1 MEARCVARY
10 IRIAPRK
17 MRLVADAVRGKNV
30 NEAINILKFTPR
42 YAAVPT
48 LKAIESAV
56 ANLMNNSEDS
66 GKVNPDL
73 LLVKTIFADEGP
85 TLKRFMPRAQGRA
98 TPIRKR
104 TSHLTVV
111 IGTPDV
117 QEAVEAEAPAEE
129 EAVTE
134 SKPKKTTRKKKAE

>member
-42 YAAVPT
+42 YAAVPM

-56 ANLMNNSEDS
+56 ANLMNNSGDS
-66 GKVNPDL
+66 GRANPDL

-117 QEAVEAEAPAEE
+117 EEAVEAKPAAEE

-134 SKPKKTTRKKKAE
+134 SKPKKKTRKKKAE

>member
-1 MEARCVARY
+1 MEARCVARF

-56 ANLMNNSEDS
+56 ANLMNNSDDS
-66 GKVNPDL
+66 SSIDPDA

-111 IGTPDV
+111 IGSPAEELEAES
-117 QEAVEAEAPAEE
+117 EAVEEETAAEE
-129 EAVTE
+129 TVTK
-134 SKPKKTTRKKKAE
+134 SKPKKNNS

>member
-1 MEARCVARY
+1 
-10 IRIAPRK
+10 
-17 MRLVADAVRGKNV
+17 MRLVANAVRGKNV

-56 ANLMNNSEDS
+56 ANLINTDDS
-66 GKVNPDL
+66 GSVNPDQL
-73 LLVKTIFADEGP
+73 IVKTIFADEGP

-111 IGTPDV
+111 VGTPDEV
-117 QEAVEAEAPAEE
+117 TEAAPAEPAVE
-129 EAVTE
+129 EEVVTE
-134 SKPKKTTRKKKAE
+134 SKSKTKIRKKKAE

>member
-1 MEARCVARY
+1 MEARCVAKY

-30 NEAINILKFTPR
+30 NEAINTLKFTPR

-56 ANLMNNSEDS
+56 ANLMNTDES
-66 GKVNPDL
+66 GGVNPDL
-73 LLVKTIFADEGP
+73 ILVKRIFADEGP

-104 TSHLTVV
+104 TSHLTVIV
-111 IGTPDV
+111 GTPDEDINV
-117 QEAVEAEAPAEE
+117 VEAETTTEE
-129 EAVTE
+129 EVVTE
-134 SKPKKTTRKKKAE
+134 SKLKTKSRKKAE

>member
-42 YAAVPT
+42 YAAVPM

-56 ANLMNNSEDS
+56 ANLMNNSGDS
-66 GKVNPDL
+66 GRANPDL

-117 QEAVEAEAPAEE
+117 EEAVEAKPAAEE

-134 SKPKKTTRKKKAE
+134 SKPKKITRKKKAE